1 MPDFAYVSAS
11 RLLVEEGGAEAREV
25 ESAFAA
31 GVARRAASISRR
43 NSWKTQGRG
52 ARFQM
57 GIEGLP
63 DELLESR
70 FQGNPVLFTGLC
82 RGRHAAELVYTLST
96 GAVSGLF
103 AFAGGEEERLF
114 HSADIHVSEPCREPD
129 GERFA
134 CVVRGK
140 RGETHIAIVAP
151 GQAGLTEVTAGD
163 AIDSAPCWVPGAQRI
178 VFESRALGYD
188 RNGHVVDVSPS
199 TIQEI
204 DLDKAQ
210 VTPLVGSE
218 SVSCSSPRITADRT
232 LYYLRRPVVKPRVHL
247 GHLLLSVLLF
257 PFRLILAVFQWF
269 NFFSLRYTG
278 KPLVSSG
285 NARSKQADI
294 KRAAILGN
302 LASAAA
308 DARDDEDEVD
318 SPTPNDWQL
327 VARSRSGEEHV
338 VARGV
343 ACFDV
348 YPDGSIV
355 WSDGRTL
362 HHRAPS
368 GEEQKIGQRKTVSA
382 LIALA

>member
-1 MPDFAYVSAS
+1 
-11 RLLVEEGGAEAREV
+11 
-25 ESAFAA
+25 
-31 GVARRAASISRR
+31 
-43 NSWKTQGRG
+43 
-52 ARFQM
+52 
-57 GIEGLP
+57 
-63 DELLESR
+63 
-70 FQGNPVLFTGLC
+70 
-82 RGRHAAELVYTLST
+82 VYTLST

-114 HSADIHVSEPCREPD
+114 HSAEIHVSEPCLEPD

-151 GQAGLTEVTAGD
+151 GQPGLTEVTAGD
-163 AIDSAPCWVPGAQRI
+163 ALDSAPCWVPGERRI

-188 RNGHVVDVSPS
+188 RGGRVVDVSPS

-204 DLDKAQ
+204 DLDKAV
-210 VTPLVGSE
+210 VTELVGDE
-218 SVSCSSPRITADRT
+218 SVSCSSPRVADDRT

-247 GHLLLSVLLF
+247 GHLLMSVLLF

-285 NARSKQADI
+285 SARSKQADI

-308 DARDDEDEVD
+308 DARDEDD
-318 SPTPNDWQL
+318 ADPPTPNDWHL
-327 VARSRSGEEHV
+327 VARSRSGEERV
-338 VARGV
+338 IARGV

-355 WSDGRTL
+355 WSDGRTV

-368 GEEQKIGQRKTVSA
+368 GEEQKIGKRKAVSE
-382 LIALA
+382 LIALGPSA